1 MQKNFNVIIYMKIVV
16 LDGYTTNPGDVSWD
30 ELKKIGE
37 TVIYERTS
45 PEDVVERAKDA
56 EIILTNKVCITET
69 LIKQFKKLKYIG
81 VLATGYNVVDL
92 EAARKRGILV
102 TNIPAYSTESVAQM
116 VFAHLFNVT
125 NNVNHYASEN
135 RKGRWNKS
143 KDFCYWDDELTEINK
158 KTIGIVG
165 LGNIGRRVAEIAH
178 AFGMTVI
185 AETSKSQDDLPIYIY
200 KVTREQLFAKSD
212 VITLHCPLNRN
223 TEKMINKTSLSKM
236 KRKAILINTGRG
248 KLVDDDELAEA
259 LDKSTIKAY
268 CADVL
273 TDEPPVDNPLLRS
286 PNAYITPHIAWATR
300 EARERLIRTAT
311 ENIRC
316 FVDGHPQNVVNGK
329 LTSLT
334 PHSLPHMGE

>member
-1 MQKNFNVIIYMKIVV
+1 MQRYFNVIIYMKIVV
-16 LDGYTTNPGDVSWD
+16 LDGYTTNPRDVSWD
-30 ELKKIGE
+30 KLKKIGE
-37 TVIYERTS
+37 TVVYERTS

-69 LIKQFKKLKYIG
+69 LMKQLERLKYIG

-92 EAARKRGILV
+92 EAATKRGILV

-116 VFAHLFNVT
+116 VFAHLLNVT
-125 NNVNHYASEN
+125 NSVDHYAAEN

-185 AETSKSQDDLPIYIY
+185 AETSKTQDDLPIYIY
-200 KVTREQLFAKSD
+200 KVTQEELFTKSD
-212 VITLHCPLNRN
+212 VITLHCPLNKD

-236 KRKAILINTGRG
+236 KSSAILINTGRG

-259 LDKSTIKAY
+259 LDKKTIKAY

-273 TDEPPVDNPLLRS
+273 TDEPPVDNPLLRC

-329 LTSLT
+329 
-334 PHSLPHMGE
+334 